1 MSSKNVSTN
10 GMKYLSSNVA
20 LYFFPLLK
28 NKILNEAAD
37 TTLDNH
43 VQELNTEDNIVK
55 LEWTPTKT

>member
-10 GMKYLSSNVA
+10 GMKYLSRNVA
-20 LYFFPLLK
+20 PYFFPLLK

-43 VQELNTEDNIVK
+43 VQELNTEDNS
-55 LEWTPTKT
+55 